1 MQNIQNWR
9 DYGLSGV
16 TEDEE
21 TTGPPVEWSML
32 GLNNWG
38 WMTGPDGNKYST
50 IDMHGMID
58 GCALGG
64 MAVEVDENDEW
75 ERGTYRTPMLE
86 LSLDD
91 YRHLQQTGRPYD
103 GMLGLGD
110 TGEIYAYDGSLGF
123 FKKLF
128 RKAKSAVK
136 KVGRR
141 IKKGIRKVLKKSR
154 FGRFL
159 LKVGGKIK
167 KIAMKVV
174 KPLIK
179 FVGKY
184 AAKLAPI
191 AAIIPGYGTAIAG
204 ALMAAGKVANLMEKW
219 SVKLKGKPG
228 TVRGLKMKNPK
239 EFGKFRD
246 ALKKEARKMRRMK
259 RRRPRKFRELA
270 TSLARKKQELY

>member
-1 MQNIQNWR
+1 MQNIEQWR
-9 DYGLSGV
+9 DYGLAGA
-16 TEDEE
+16 TEDE
-21 TTGPPVEWSML
+21 TSGPPVEWSYL

-38 WMTGPDGNKYST
+38 WMQGPDGRRYST
-50 IDMHGMID
+50 IENYGMID
-58 GCALGG
+58 GCALSG
-64 MAVEVDENDEW
+64 MSVEVDENDQW
-75 ERGTYRTPMLE
+75 EPGTYRTPMLE
-86 LSLDD
+86 LAVDD
-91 YRHLQQTGRPYD
+91 YSYLQSNGSPYD
-103 GMLGLGD
+103 GMLGLSD

-123 FKKLF
+123 FRKLF
-128 RKAKSAVK
+128 RRAKSAVK

-167 KIAMKVV
+167 RIAMKVV

-204 ALMAAGKVANLMEKW
+204 ALMAAGKVANLMTKW
-219 SVKLKGKPG
+219 GVKLKGKPG
-228 TVRGLKMKNPK
+228 TVRGLKMKHPK
-239 EFGKFRD
+239 KFGKFRK
-246 ALKKEARKMRRMK
+246 ALQAEASKMRRMK

-270 TSLARKKQELY
+270 TSLARKTPLY